1 MQVTLTMSKEEFDE
15 YQAKIS
21 EYHATLIS
29 NDKLRAYSEKLERDV
44 AEFREALD
52 KIAPYL
58 YLSPYDNFISISAD
72 GFKAIRELFGLENFE
87 ESINESVNTSNESV
101 NTSNE
106 SVNTS
111 NESISEPD
119 QVGSESSSD

>member
-44 AEFREALD
+44 AELSAAFD
-52 KIAPYL
+52 KIASYL
-58 YLSPYDNFISISAD
+58 YLSPYDNYISINTS
-72 GFKAIRELFGLENFE
+72 GYKTIRELLGLEYFE
-87 ESINESVNTSNESV
+87 ESINESVNTSNESG
-101 NTSNE
+101 
-106 SVNTS
+106 
-111 NESISEPD
+111 SETNQTGP
-119 QVGSESSSD
+119 ESSSD